1 MKKLFVLLLIGFFA
15 LLMSCASGLSGFK
28 EPTTDQTMLVVGQV
42 IIEDNYYT
50 QETGVYK
57 EGIEVAIVGKTKDK
71 KTVGLWTNT
80 DADGYFAIGDL
91 PKGEYALKG
100 VRALIGRGQMVT
112 ITNRLRLSSDR
123 FMVSSKPTV
132 IFNAQYFP
140 FEPTGRV
147 VSLQHNIF
155 RLDRMSAQTNQ
166 VDYKYK
172 FALKDQEL
180 VDGKVLNEGPVEK
193 HFLEKYPDTAW
204 KTALQESAK
213 VMRFRR

>member
-1 MKKLFVLLLIGFFA
+1 MKKRLVLLLIGVFA
-15 LLMSCASGLSGFK
+15 ILMSCASGLSGFK

-57 EGIEVAIVGKTKDK
+57 EGLEVAIVGRTANNKI
-71 KTVGLWTNT
+71 VGLWTNT

-123 FMVSSKPTV
+123 YMVSSKPTI

-172 FALKDQEL
+172 FLLKDQEL

-193 HFLEKYPDTAW
+193 HFLEKYPDSAW
-204 KTALQESAK
+204 KTALEESAK

>member
-1 MKKLFVLLLIGFFA
+1 MKKRLVLLLIGVFA

-57 EGIEVAIVGKTKDK
+57 EGIEVAIVGKTANNKS
-71 KTVGLWTNT
+71 VGLWTNT

-91 PKGEYALKG
+91 QKGEYALKG

-123 FMVSSKPTV
+123 YMVSSKPT
-132 IFNAQYFP
+132 ILFNAQYFP

-172 FALKDQEL
+172 FSFKNQEL
-180 VDGKVLNEGPVEK
+180 VDGTVLNEGPVEK

-204 KTALQESAK
+204 KTALEESAK

>member
-1 MKKLFVLLLIGFFA
+1 MKKRLVLLLIGIYA
-15 LLMSCASGLSGFK
+15 LSMSCASGLSGFK
-28 EPTTDQTMLVVGQV
+28 EPTNDQTMLVVGQV

-57 EGIEVAIVGKTKDK
+57 EGLEVAIVGKTANNKI
-71 KTVGLWTNT
+71 VGLWTNT

-123 FMVSSKPTV
+123 YMVSSKPTI

-147 VSLQHNIF
+147 ISLQHNIF

-166 VDYKYK
+166 VDYRYK
-172 FALKDQEL
+172 FLLKDQEL

-193 HFLEKYPDTAW
+193 HFLEKYPDSAW
-204 KTALQESAK
+204 KTALEESAK

>member
-1 MKKLFVLLLIGFFA
+1 MKKLLVLLLIGVFA

-28 EPTTDQTMLVVGQV
+28 EPTSDQTMLVVGQV

-57 EGIEVAIVGKTKDK
+57 EGIEVAIVGKTAENKS
-71 KTVGLWTNT
+71 VGLWTNT

-123 FMVSSKPTV
+123 YMVSSKPTV

-147 VSLQHNIF
+147 VSLQHNLF

-172 FALKDQEL
+172 FALKNQEL
-180 VDGKVLNEGPVEK
+180 VDGKVINDGPVEK

-204 KTALQESAK
+204 KTALEESAK